1 MIDGTGPYRGVVFL
15 HIPKTAGTSVRI
27 ALERICKKR
36 LHVHPGRTIV
46 RYSDEDLAHYDLIH
60 GHMMAYHLDRPV
72 FRDYLHLVVVRDPL
86 DRFLSAHGYARVA
99 VDNPTAAQQFAAT
112 VGPFEYFASGLGTER
127 HALLHRLGLES
138 QDEKDATPLLRL
150 LQRAKERLSTMVVGV
165 VPHLAPLLDYTARQ
179 LGREA
184 PAEVPRE
191 NVTPKE
197 HKHHLITERQL
208 AIMRHVL
215 RYDYE
220 LFNCACERANA
231 LYGLPEPLPMARRA
245 RQAANGRRSSP
256 SKLIKRG

>member
-1 MIDGTGPYRGVVFL
+1 MLDGSGPYRGVVFL

-27 ALERICKKR
+27 ALEQICKKP

-72 FRDYLHLVVVRDPL
+72 FRDYLHLVVVREPL

-127 HALLHRLGLES
+127 HSLLRRLGLGS
-138 QDEKDATPLLRL
+138 QDEADATPLSTMLE
-150 LQRAKERLSTMVVGV
+150 RAKERLSTMVVGV
-165 VPHLAPLLDYTARQ
+165 VPHLTSLLAYTARQ

-191 NVTPKE
+191 NVTPEE

-215 RYDYE
+215 RYDSE
-220 LFNCACERANA
+220 LFDFACV
-231 LYGLPEPLPMARRA
+231 RA
-245 RQAANGRRSSP
+245 RALFGRP
-256 SKLIKRG
+256 